1 MLISKFDLYKHEWL
15 ELVFE
20 NRNKGYGAYEL
31 RQHYASN
38 MVRAM
43 AITFSGITLLFG
55 ASIVFHN
62 HPAVLRHPVIDVVTP
77 VTVTP
82 PVARPKTEPPAPRG
96 LFKPDAAPT
105 ATTRFVTPV
114 VVKDQPHTEEMP
126 DVTAI
131 VGAIGTTTTKG
142 KQGTNTPVDLSND
155 LGPATP
161 PTDNTLHTIDGLD
174 VMPTPDGGEAAW
186 NKFLSRNLRYPDQ
199 AQDAHVSGR
208 VLLSFVIEKDG
219 HLSNIVVERAA
230 GYGFDEEA
238 LRVLEL
244 AKAWKP
250 GMQNGQPVR
259 VKYLIPI
266 NFQLSE

>member
-43 AITFSGITLLFG
+43 GITFSGLTLFFVAGILF
-55 ASIVFHN
+55 H
-62 HPAVLRHPVIDVVTP
+62 HQPALIRHPVVEIVHP
-77 VTVTP
+77 VTITP
-82 PVARPKTEPPAPRG
+82 QLIKPETPPAPKQPS
-96 LFKPDAAPT
+96 KPDVAPT
-105 ATTRFVTPV
+105 ATTRFVPPV
-114 VVKDQPHTEEMP
+114 VVSEQHHTEEMP

-142 KQGTNTPVDLSND
+142 KLGTNTPVDLGND

-161 PTDNTLHTIDGLD
+161 AIDDKVHTIDGLD

-186 NKFLSRNLRYPDQ
+186 NKFLSRNLRFPNE
-199 AQDAHVSGR
+199 AQDARVSGR
-208 VLLSFVIEKDG
+208 VILSFVIEKDG
-219 HLSNIVVERAA
+219 KLLNIVVEKGA

-238 LRVLEL
+238 LRVLKM

-259 VKYLIPI
+259 VRYMIPI